1 MSTGL
6 KKKTMTQP
14 CVAGGPLG
22 VARADRPLGPRRR
35 RHATVTRNAFM
46 AAIAVVVRLL
56 AGAAVVEAIAVTS
69 VGLAAGTAIAVCAAI
84 VMALV
89 YFGHSRID

>member
-6 KKKTMTQP
+6 KEKTMTQP

-22 VARADRPLGPRRR
+22 VARADRSRGPRRR
-35 RHATVTRNAFM
+35 RDATATRNAFM
-46 AAIAVVVRLL
+46 AAIGVVVRLL

-69 VGLAAGTAIAVCAAI
+69 VGLAAGTAITVCAAI
-84 VMALV
+84 VMALI
-89 YFGHSRID
+89 YFGRTRID

>member
-1 MSTGL
+1 MSTRL
-6 KKKTMTQP
+6 KEKAMTQP

-22 VARADRPLGPRRR
+22 VARADRPPGPRR
-35 RHATVTRNAFM
+35 RHATVSPKAFM
-46 AAIAVVVRLL
+46 AAIAVVVRVL

-69 VGLAAGTAIAVCAAI
+69 VGLAAGTAIAVCVAI
-84 VMALV
+84 VMALI